1 MTRSP
6 RPRQQRGRA
15 RSPRARSPR
24 ARSQPPAW
32 PVWPPPGG
40 PHELGQNWLV
50 DRRFPAEMAAILRHA
65 PPQEV
70 LELGAGNGAITRAL
84 VAAGFR
90 VTALEIDPRCAA
102 RLKRMFA
109 GQAAIVEA
117 DMLRFDFGA
126 RPHHV
131 VANVPFSVTTP
142 LLRRL
147 VGQEHWDT
155 ALLVL
160 QWEVAR
166 KRAGV
171 GGTTMFTASWWPW
184 YEFSLCRRVP
194 AAAFAPRP
202 SVDGGILLVRRR
214 TVPLVPASERGSYQ
228 DLVRLAFTGSGRGL
242 PGILRSHLP
251 ERAFRD
257 WMAAEAIGQRALPR
271 DISAA
276 QWASLHHR
284 RRGPGSARGVTEES
298 GSRSRRP

>member
-1 MTRSP
+1 MNDSQYPAQP
-6 RPRQQRGRA
+6 RRA
-15 RSPRARSPR
+15 RSTPDRP
-24 ARSQPPAW
+24 QPLHGPTSR
-32 PVWPPPGG
+32 PGG
-40 PHELGQNWLV
+40 PHELGQNWLA
-50 DRRFPAEMAAILRHA
+50 DHRFPAEMAEILRHA

-102 RLKRMFA
+102 RLRRTFA

-117 DMLRFDFGA
+117 DMLGFDFGA

-131 VANVPFSVTTP
+131 VANVPFSLTTP

-155 ALLVL
+155 AVLVL

-171 GGTTMFTASWWPW
+171 GGTTMFTAAWWPW
-184 YEFSLCRRVP
+184 YEFSLGRRVP

-214 TVPLVPASERGSYQ
+214 PVPLVRASERKTYQ
-228 DLVRLAFTGSGRGL
+228 DLVRVAFTGPGRGL
-242 PGILRSHLP
+242 PGILRGRLP
-251 ERAFRD
+251 ERTVRD
-257 WMAAEAIGQRALPR
+257 WMAAAAIGPRARPR
-271 DISAA
+271 DVPAG
-276 QWASLHHR
+276 QWTSLHDR
-284 RRGPGSARGVTEES
+284 RLKPATARGA
-298 GSRSRRP
+298 GAPWC

>member
-1 MTRSP
+1 MNDFQ
-6 RPRQQRGRA
+6 RPPQQRPAHSA
-15 RSPRARSPR
+15 RYRP
-24 ARSQPPAW
+24 QPPCG
-32 PVWPPPGG
+32 PVSRPGG
-40 PHELGQNWLV
+40 PHELGQNWLA
-50 DRRFPAEMAAILRHA
+50 DHRFPAEMAEILRHA

-102 RLKRMFA
+102 RLRRTFA
-109 GQAAIVEA
+109 GQATIVEA
-117 DMLRFDFGA
+117 DMLGFDFGA

-147 VGQEHWDT
+147 VGQEHWHT
-155 ALLVL
+155 AVLVL

-202 SVDGGILLVRRR
+202 SVDGGILMVRRR
-214 TVPLVPASERGSYQ
+214 AVPLVRADERGPYQ
-228 DLVRLAFTGSGRGL
+228 DLIRVAFTGPGRGL
-242 PGILRSHLP
+242 PGTLRSRMP
-251 ERAFRD
+251 ERAVRE
-257 WMAAEAIGQRALPR
+257 WMAAESIGLRARPR
-271 DISAA
+271 DVAA
-276 QWASLHHR
+276 GQWASLHDRRLRSGPR
-284 RRGPGSARGVTEES
+284 RRL
-298 GSRSRRP
+298 

>member
-1 MTRSP
+1 MSRSP
-6 RPRQQRGRA
+6 R
-15 RSPRARSPR
+15 RSPS
-24 ARSQPPAW
+24 
-32 PVWPPPGG
+32 GG

-50 DRRFPAEMAAILRHA
+50 DRRFPAEMAEVLRHA
-65 PPQEV
+65 PPYPV
-70 LELGAGNGAITRAL
+70 LELGAGNGAITGAL

-90 VTALEIDPRCAA
+90 VTALEIDPGYTA
-102 RLKRMFA
+102 RLSRTFA
-109 GQAAIVEA
+109 GQAAIVQA

-147 VGQEHWDT
+147 VGQQHWDT

-166 KRAGV
+166 KRAAV
-171 GGTTMFTASWWPW
+171 GGTTLFTASWWPW

-214 TVPLVPASERGSYQ
+214 EVPLVPATERRPYQ
-228 DLVRLAFTGSGRGL
+228 DLVRAAFTGPGRGL
-242 PGILRSHLP
+242 LGILSRCLP
-251 ERAFRD
+251 ERAIRD
-257 WMAAEAIGQRALPR
+257 WMAAEALSQRALPR
-271 DISAA
+271 DVTAG
-276 QWASLHHR
+276 QWASLHR
-284 RRGPGSARGVTEES
+284 RRARPGGGRGATAR
-298 GSRSRRP
+298 